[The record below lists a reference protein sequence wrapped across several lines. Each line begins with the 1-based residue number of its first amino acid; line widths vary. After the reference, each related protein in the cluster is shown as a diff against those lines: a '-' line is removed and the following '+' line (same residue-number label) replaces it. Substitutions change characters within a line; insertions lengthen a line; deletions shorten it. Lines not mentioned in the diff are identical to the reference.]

1 MKAERT
7 EGGRFEAHRLAARR
21 DACRYKDGFRNPSVG
36 CQGAFKR
43 NITAGDEA
51 LSDGKGMDGIAAI
64 SLAEDVSATLQT
76 NERSISQGA
85 VDHAITARITA
96 AEKFAELALAED
108 AIRSE
113 ENTSELQSLMRSSYA

>member
-76 NERSISQGA
+76 NERSI
-85 VDHAITARITA
+85 
-96 AEKFAELALAED
+96 
-108 AIRSE
+108 RSE
-113 ENTSELQSLMRSSYA
+113 ERRVGKECVSTCRSRWSPCH